1 MIGRLFNYLVR
12 LKPTAYISDMS
23 VRILFFLY
31 VCFFGKLRLL
41 PFVVDTGMIFA
52 VGVSRDGS
60 GGTSDWIVTFLLYF
74 FTASRIAV
82 LMI

>member
-1 MIGRLFNYLVR
+1 MIDRLFNYLVR

-23 VRILFFLY
+23 VRILFFLC
-31 VCFFGKLRLL
+31 VSFFGKLRLL
-41 PFVVDTGMIFA
+41 LFVDAGVTFA
-52 VGVSRDGS
+52 IGVSRDGS

>member
-1 MIGRLFNYLVR
+1 MADRLFDYLVR
-12 LKPTAYISDMS
+12 LKPTAYISEIS
-23 VRILFFLY
+23 VRILFFLC

-41 PFVVDTGMIFA
+41 FLVIDTGVTFT
-52 VGVSRDGS
+52 VCVSRDGS
-60 GGTSDWIVTFLLYF
+60 GGTSDRTVTFLLYF